1 MADMKELTEM
11 MKGLIAEVKSV
22 KEELASLKTGKTPEK
37 TEKPVKEK
45 EDKSFAGRFGKFL
58 VNEDGTGKTI
68 KHVAELTDGDEDEWF
83 GVWDIKNKTF
93 NRKDT
98 DETYES
104 FGEFGTAHYKSL
116 TGKIKKTLDYDS
128 NGGWDKVKVYD
139 VGKKKYLTASSL
151 LPQGIKPRSQST
163 TRSSSSSKKTSEDGL
178 APIKT
183 RSSGRRVSIKLSP
196 RESEAASSAA
206 LSAAIPAAAAAAIK
220 AHDEETI
227 FFAFKDGND
236 KVFLVNSVNLLEDIL
251 GDLNLKQSNYF
262 NKEKNKISLFQAC
275 CEFYKDND
283 ALPLTEEDV
292 DKVFQQQLD
301 G

>member
-1 MADMKELTEM
+1 MSEIKELTEM

-22 KEELASLKTGKTPEK
+22 KEELASFKTGKTP
-37 TEKPVKEK
+37 EKPVKEK
-45 EDKSFAGRFGKFL
+45 EDKSFAGLYGKFL

-104 FGEFGTAHYKSL
+104 FGDFGTAHYKSL
-116 TGKIKKTLDYDS
+116 TGKIKKTLLHDS

-139 VGKKKYLTASSL
+139 VGKKKYFTASSL

-163 TRSSSSSKKTSEDGL
+163 TRSSSRSKKTSEDGL
-178 APIKT
+178 APIQT
-183 RSSGRRVSIKLSP
+183 RKGGRRVSIKLSP
-196 RESEAASSAA
+196 KVSEAVSSAA

-220 AHDEETI
+220 AHNEETKI
-227 FFAFKDGND
+227 FTYKDEND
-236 KVFLVNSVNLLEDIL
+236 KLIVVNSVNLLEDIL

-262 NKEKNKISLFQAC
+262 NKEKNKISLFQAF
-275 CEFYKDND
+275 CEYYEDND
-283 ALPLTEEDV
+283 ALPLTQEDV
-292 DKVFQQQLD
+292 DYVFQQQLD